1 MAMNRSGRSR
11 PRHLA
16 AVVVVFALLI
26 SPAAAAAFGAPTG
39 EVDIALFSTRAA
51 AWSRASVEQ
60 RVDALSR
67 AALLGEEAQQAEV
80 AAEEARVEQERREAE
95 ARAQRDAE
103 AAAAALTTTST
114 TAAPTST
121 APATTTPESQLPPSP
136 TTPES
141 QIPSSTTTAAPAN
154 VGGPTAAQWEGL
166 RRCESG
172 GRYDA
177 VSSNLRYRGAYQFSQ
192 ATWDW
197 VAGGANPALVG
208 VDPAGANPAD
218 QDAQA
223 LALWNL
229 RGSSPWPTCGAHL
242 N

>member
-26 SPAAAAAFGAPTG
+26 SPAAAAGSGAPAD
-39 EVDIALFSTRAA
+39 EVDIALFSTRAV

-60 RVDALSR
+60 RVDALTR

-95 ARAQRDAE
+95 ARAQREAE
-103 AAAAALTTTST
+103 AAAAAAAALTTTST
-114 TAAPTST
+114 TAAPTTT
-121 APATTTPESQLPPSP
+121 APTTTTTTPEAQP
-136 TTPES
+136 
-141 QIPSSTTTAAPAN
+141 PSSTTTAVPAN
-154 VGGPTAAQWEGL
+154 TGGPTAAQWEAL

-177 VSSNLRYRGAYQFSQ
+177 VSPESTGYRYRGAYQFSQ

-197 VAGGANPALVG
+197 VAGGANPALIG
-208 VDPAGANPAD
+208 VDPAAANPAD

-223 LALWNL
+223 LALWNM
-229 RGSSPWPTCGAHL
+229 RGSGPWPTCGAHL